1 MIGRQAVKKPLN
13 YVLIRLLFVL
23 RWVNVPKSSFP
34 KKMKIIASLMP
45 ALNYLLQLLITD
57 VFKNP
62 VVVIVTIINEFLPVL
77 TARKQFH

>member
-1 MIGRQAVKKPLN
+1 MKKPL
-13 YVLIRLLFVL
+13 IHLLFVIRCVYDVL
-23 RWVNVPKSSFP
+23 KSSFS
-34 KKMKIIASLMP
+34 KKMKIIIAPLIP
-45 ALNYLLQLLITD
+45 VLNYLLQLLITD